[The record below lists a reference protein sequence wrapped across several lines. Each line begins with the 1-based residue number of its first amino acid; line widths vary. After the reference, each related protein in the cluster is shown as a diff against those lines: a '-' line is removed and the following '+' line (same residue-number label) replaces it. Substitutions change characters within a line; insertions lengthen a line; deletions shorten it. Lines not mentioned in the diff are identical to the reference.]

1 MLKPG
6 SLPALAALRLDVLAG
21 GAFLAMLATPAAAD
35 LLDPA
40 TLHTG
45 TGANT
50 TCATGGA
57 ATGPCQYL
65 YQNHT

>member
-1 MLKPG
+1 MITRI
-6 SLPALAALRLDVLAG
+6 SLSEVAVWTLGALAGAALVAILA
-21 GAFLAMLATPAAAD
+21 ASASAD

-45 TGANT
+45 TGAGA

-65 YQNHT
+65 